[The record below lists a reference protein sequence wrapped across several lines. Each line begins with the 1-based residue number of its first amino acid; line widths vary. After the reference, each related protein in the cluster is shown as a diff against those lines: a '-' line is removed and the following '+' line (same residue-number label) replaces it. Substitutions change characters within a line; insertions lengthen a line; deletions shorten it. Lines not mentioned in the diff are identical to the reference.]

1 MKILAVDDEII
12 ALEGLVKSIKEADSN
27 AQVFYFR
34 FADEAIKF
42 MEKTICDV
50 AFLDIE
56 MYGINGVTLAN
67 KLIQINP
74 NINIIF
80 STGYGNYR
88 DVAFD
93 IHASGYIIKP
103 ITTEKVKKEL
113 MNLRKPIKASNKLK
127 IDVFGNFEVYFEGK
141 PLKFKYTKTKELL
154 AYLVDRKGALCTI
167 PELMSILFEDDE
179 GHQAY
184 FKSIRKDL
192 IDTISLINCSDAII
206 IQHGKIGINKENVY
220 CNYFDLLEGKIKLE
234 DVYHG
239 EYMTQY
245 SFGEYT
251 NANLIIKKQNNTL

>member
-12 ALEGLVKSIKEADSN
+12 ALEGLVKSIKEADN
-27 AQVFYFR
+27 TAQVFSFR

-42 MEKTICDV
+42 MEKNVCDV

-56 MYGINGVTLAN
+56 MYGINGVSLAN
-67 KLIQINP
+67 ILLQMNP

-93 IHASGYIIKP
+93 MHASGYIVKP
-103 ITTEKVKKEL
+103 ITPEKVKKEL
-113 MNLRKPIKASNKLK
+113 LNLRKPVKVANKLQ
-127 IDVFGNFEVYFEGK
+127 INVFGNFEVYFDGN
-141 PLKFKYTKTKELL
+141 PLKFKYSKSKELL
-154 AYLVDRKGALCTI
+154 AYLVDRKGALCTVS
-167 PELMSILFEDDE
+167 ELIAILFEDDE
-179 GHQAY
+179 DHKTY

-192 IDTISLINCSDAII
+192 IDTLTEAGCLDAIV
-206 IQHGKIGINKENVY
+206 IQHGKLGINKDNVY
-220 CNYFDLLEGKIKLE
+220 CSYFDLLDGKVKLKE
-234 DVYHG
+234 VYRG

-251 NANLIIKKQNNTL
+251 NANLHNKKF

>member
-1 MKILAVDDEII
+1 MKILAVDDEMI

-27 AQVFYFR
+27 ATVYSFR

-42 MEKTICDV
+42 METNTCDV

-56 MYGINGVTLAN
+56 MYGINGVSLAN
-67 KLIQINP
+67 ILLQMNP

-93 IHASGYIIKP
+93 IHASGYIVKP
-103 ITTEKVKKEL
+103 ITPEKVKKEL
-113 MNLRKPIKASNKLK
+113 LNLRKPVKEANKLQ
-127 IDVFGNFEVYFEGK
+127 INVFGNFEVYFDGN
-141 PLKFKYTKTKELL
+141 PLKFKYTKAKELL
-154 AYLVDRKGALCTI
+154 AYLVDRKGALCTTS
-167 PELMSILFEDDE
+167 ELIAVLFEDDE
-179 GHQAY
+179 GHETY

-192 IDTISLINCSDAII
+192 IATLSEVGCSEAINV
-206 IQHGKIGINKENVY
+206 QHGKLGINKDNVY
-220 CNYFDLLEGKIKLE
+220 CSYFDLLDGKVKLE

-245 SFGEYT
+245 SFSEYT
-251 NANLIIKKQNNTL
+251 NANLHNKKI

>member
-12 ALEGLVKSIKEADSN
+12 ALEGLVKSIKEADTT
-27 AQVFYFR
+27 AQVFAFR

-42 MEKTICDV
+42 METNICDV

-56 MYGINGVTLAN
+56 MYGINGVSLAN
-67 KLIQINP
+67 MLLQINP

-93 IHASGYIIKP
+93 MHASGYIVKP
-103 ITTEKVKKEL
+103 ITPEKVKKEL
-113 MNLRKPIKASNKLK
+113 VNLRKPVKEVDKLL
-127 IDVFGNFEVYFEGK
+127 INVFGNFEVYFNGK
-141 PLKFKYTKTKELL
+141 PLKFKYTKSKELL
-154 AYLVDRKGALCTI
+154 AYLVDRRGALCTVS
-167 PELMSILFEDDE
+167 ELMSILFEDDE
-179 GHQAY
+179 GHDTY

-192 IDTISLINCSDAII
+192 IETLTKVGCSEAINV
-206 IQHGKIGINKENVY
+206 QHGKLGINKENVY
-220 CNYFDLLEGKIKLE
+220 CSYFDLLDGKVKLN

-251 NANLIIKKQNNTL
+251 NANLHNKKY

>member
-27 AQVFYFR
+27 ATVYSFR

-42 MEKTICDV
+42 METNTCDV

-56 MYGINGVTLAN
+56 MYGINGVSLAN
-67 KLIQINP
+67 ILLQMNP

-93 IHASGYIIKP
+93 IHASGYIVKP
-103 ITTEKVKKEL
+103 ITPEKVKKEL
-113 MNLRKPIKASNKLK
+113 ANLRKPVKEVKKLQ
-127 IDVFGNFEVYFEGK
+127 INVFGNFEVYYDGN
-141 PLKFKYTKTKELL
+141 PLKFKYTKSKELL
-154 AYLVDRKGALCTI
+154 AYLVDRKGALCTTS
-167 PELMSILFEDDE
+167 ELIAVLFEDDE
-179 GHQAY
+179 GHETY

-192 IDTISLINCSDAII
+192 ISTLSDVGCDEAIN
-206 IQHGKIGINKENVY
+206 IQHGKLGINKDNVY
-220 CNYFDLLEGKIKLE
+220 CSFFDLLDGKVKLE

-245 SFGEYT
+245 SFSEYT
-251 NANLIIKKQNNTL
+251 NANLHNKKI

>member
-12 ALEGLVKSIKEADSN
+12 ALEGLVRSIKEADN
-27 AQVFYFR
+27 TAQVYSFR

-42 MEKTICDV
+42 METNICDV

-56 MYGINGVTLAN
+56 MYGINGVSLA
-67 KLIQINP
+67 KILLQMNP

-93 IHASGYIIKP
+93 IHASGYIVKP
-103 ITTEKVKKEL
+103 ITPEKVKKEL
-113 MNLRKPIKASNKLK
+113 VNLRRPVQVQSKLQ
-127 IDVFGNFEVYFEGK
+127 INVFGNFEVYFNGN
-141 PLKFKYTKTKELL
+141 PLKFKYTKSKELL
-154 AYLVDRKGALCTI
+154 AYLVDRKGALCTVN
-167 PELMSILFEDDE
+167 ELMAVLFEDDE
-179 GHQAY
+179 GHETY

-192 IDTISLINCSDAII
+192 IDTIEAVGCGDAVI
-206 IQHGKIGINKENVY
+206 IQRGKLGINKENVY
-220 CNYFDLLEGKIKLE
+220 CNFFDLLEGKVNLK

-251 NANLIIKKQNNTL
+251 NANLHNKKI

>member
-12 ALEGLVKSIKEADSN
+12 ALEGLVKSIKEADST
-27 AQVFYFR
+27 AEVFSFR

-42 MEKTICDV
+42 METNTCDV

-56 MYGINGVTLAN
+56 MYGINGVNLAN
-67 KLIQINP
+67 ILLKMNP

-93 IHASGYIIKP
+93 IHASGYIVKP
-103 ITTEKVKKEL
+103 ITPEKVKKEL
-113 MNLRKPIKASNKLK
+113 LNLRRPVKVTNKLQ
-127 IDVFGNFEVYFEGK
+127 INVFGNFEVYFDGE
-141 PLKFKYTKTKELL
+141 PLKFKYSKSKELL
-154 AYLVDRKGALCTI
+154 AYLVDRRGALCTVS
-167 PELMSILFEDDE
+167 ELIAVLFEDDE
-179 GHQAY
+179 NHKTY

-192 IDTISLINCSDAII
+192 IDTLMQVDCIDAII
-206 IQHGKIGINKENVY
+206 IQHGKLGINKDNVY
-220 CNYFDLLEGKIKLE
+220 CSFFDLLDGKVKLNE
-234 DVYHG
+234 VYHG

-251 NANLIIKKQNNTL
+251 NANLYNQKI

>member
-12 ALEGLVKSIKEADSN
+12 ALEGLVKSIKEAEST
-27 AQVFYFR
+27 AQVFSFR

-42 MEKTICDV
+42 MEKNICDV

-56 MYGINGVTLAN
+56 MYGINGVSLAN
-67 KLIQINP
+67 ILLQMNP

-93 IHASGYIIKP
+93 MHASGYIVKP
-103 ITTEKVKKEL
+103 ITPEKVKKEL
-113 MNLRKPIKASNKLK
+113 LNLRKPVKVENKLQ
-127 IDVFGNFEVYFEGK
+127 INVFGNFEVYFDGN
-141 PLKFKYTKTKELL
+141 PLKFKYSKSKELL
-154 AYLVDRKGALCTI
+154 AYLVDRKGALCTVS
-167 PELMSILFEDDE
+167 ELIAILFEDDE
-179 GHQAY
+179 DHKTY

-192 IDTISLINCSDAII
+192 IDTLTEVGCIDAIV
-206 IQHGKIGINKENVY
+206 IQHGKLGINKDNVY
-220 CNYFDLLEGKIKLE
+220 CSYFDLLDKKIKLS

-245 SFGEYT
+245 SFAEYT
-251 NANLIIKKQNNTL
+251 NANLHNKKI

>member
-12 ALEGLVKSIKEADSN
+12 ALEGLVKSIKEADCT
-27 AQVFYFR
+27 AQVFSFR

-42 MEKTICDV
+42 MEKNICDV

-56 MYGINGVTLAN
+56 MYGINGVSLAN
-67 KLIQINP
+67 RLLQINP
-74 NINIIF
+74 NINIVF

-93 IHASGYIIKP
+93 IHASGYIVKP
-103 ITTEKVKKEL
+103 ITPEKVKKEL
-113 MNLRKPIKASNKLK
+113 MNLRKPVKVANKLQ
-127 IDVFGNFEVYFEGK
+127 INVFGNFEVYFEGN
-141 PLKFKYTKTKELL
+141 PLKFKYSKSKELL
-154 AYLVDRKGALCTI
+154 ACLVDRIGALCTVS
-167 PELMSILFEDDE
+167 ELMAILFEDDE
-179 GHQAY
+179 GHKTY

-192 IDTISLINCSDAII
+192 IDTLSQVGCIDAII
-206 IQHGKIGINKENVY
+206 IQHGKLGINKDNVY
-220 CNYFDLLEGKIKLE
+220 CSYFDLLDGKIKLN

-251 NANLIIKKQNNTL
+251 NANLHNKKI

>member
-12 ALEGLVKSIKEADSN
+12 ALEGLVKSIKEADST
-27 AQVFYFR
+27 AQVFSFR

-42 MEKTICDV
+42 MEKNICDV

-56 MYGINGVTLAN
+56 MYGINGVSLAN
-67 KLIQINP
+67 ILLQMNP
-74 NINIIF
+74 KINIIF

-93 IHASGYIIKP
+93 MHASGYIVKP
-103 ITTEKVKKEL
+103 ITPEKVKKEL
-113 MNLRKPIKASNKLK
+113 LNLRKPVKVANKLQ
-127 IDVFGNFEVYFEGK
+127 INVFGNFEVYFDGN
-141 PLKFKYTKTKELL
+141 PLKFKYSKSKELL
-154 AYLVDRKGALCTI
+154 AYLVDRKGALCTVS
-167 PELMSILFEDDE
+167 ELIAILFEDDE
-179 GHQAY
+179 DHKTY

-192 IDTISLINCSDAII
+192 IDTLTEVGCLDAIV
-206 IQHGKIGINKENVY
+206 IQHGKLGINKDNVH
-220 CNYFDLLEGKIKLE
+220 CSYFDLLDRKIKLN

-251 NANLIIKKQNNTL
+251 NANLHNKKI

>member
-27 AQVFYFR
+27 AVVYSFR

-42 MEKTICDV
+42 VETNMCDA

-56 MYGINGVTLAN
+56 MYGINGVSLAN
-67 KLIQINP
+67 ILLKMNP

-93 IHASGYIIKP
+93 IHASGYIVKP
-103 ITTEKVKKEL
+103 ITPEKVKKEL
-113 MNLRKPIKASNKLK
+113 ANLRKPVKIENKLQ
-127 IDVFGNFEVYFEGK
+127 INVFGNFEVYFDGK
-141 PLKFKYTKTKELL
+141 PLKFKYTKSKELL
-154 AYLVDRKGALCTI
+154 AYLVDRRGSLCTVS
-167 PELMSILFEDDE
+167 ELISILFEDDGE
-179 GHQAY
+179 HKTY

-192 IDTISLINCSDAII
+192 IATLTEIGCEEAIN
-206 IQHGKIGINKENVY
+206 IQHGRLGINKDKIY
-220 CNYFDLLEGKIKLE
+220 CTYFDYLDGKVKLK

-239 EYMTQY
+239 EYMVQY
-245 SFGEYT
+245 SFAEYT
-251 NANLIIKKQNNTL
+251 NANLYNQINSNKK

>member
-12 ALEGLVKSIKEADSN
+12 ALEGLVKSIKEADST
-27 AQVFYFR
+27 AEVFSFR

-42 MEKTICDV
+42 METNTCDV

-56 MYGINGVTLAN
+56 MYGINGVSLAN
-67 KLIQINP
+67 ILLKMNP

-93 IHASGYIIKP
+93 IHASGYIVKP
-103 ITTEKVKKEL
+103 ITPEKVKKEL
-113 MNLRKPIKASNKLK
+113 LNLRRPVNETKKLQ
-127 IDVFGNFEVYFEGK
+127 INVFGNFEVYFDGN
-141 PLKFKYTKTKELL
+141 PLKFKYSKTKELL
-154 AYLVDRKGALCTI
+154 AYLVDRRGALCTVG
-167 PELMSILFEDDE
+167 ELIAILFEGDK
-179 GHQAY
+179 GHDTY

-192 IDTISLINCSDAII
+192 IDTLTYIGCIDAVN
-206 IQHGKIGINKENVY
+206 IQHGKLGINKDNVY
-220 CNYFDLLEGKIKLE
+220 CSYFDLLDGKVKLE

-245 SFGEYT
+245 SFSEYT
-251 NANLIIKKQNNTL
+251 NANLHNKKI